1 MNMEHNMYDLIIRHG
16 TLVLPERSETAD
28 IAVKD
33 GKIAHIAAAIDPAQ
47 GKQVIDA
54 QGCYVLPGMVDVH
67 MHISEP
73 GRTDWEGYTTGTQAM
88 AAGGTTTFVE
98 MPLNTMPCTE
108 DLKTLDIKRAAAK
121 QSHVDY
127 AFIGGLLPWNTGKLA
142 DMAAQ
147 KDIAA
152 FKAFVATCGSGQEG
166 DFKNVDDY
174 ELYIG
179 MQELAKTG
187 DLLIVHC
194 ENAAIT
200 DKLGEKAMAEGKKK
214 LSDYVATRPVF
225 TEVEAVKR
233 VLLIAKETGCRV
245 HIAHCSCPEAVE
257 AVLEA
262 QAEGVDASAESCPH
276 YFLLCT
282 EELDA
287 IGPKAKCSPPIRD
300 RANQARLW
308 ELLENGILNIIGSDH
323 SPCTPDLKETDNAFK
338 AWGGI
343 SGTQNSVDAMFDA
356 AVLKRHISPVTL
368 MQALATQPAKRFR
381 LPDKGELALGKD
393 ADIVIL
399 DPKQRYTV
407 EAKDL
412 YYKNKFSAYEGFE
425 IGCRITHT
433 FVRGIPV
440 FEHGKGI
447 LGQAQGKATRVAK

>member
-1 MNMEHNMYDLIIRHG
+1 MFDTIIRQG
-16 TLVLPERSETAD
+16 TLVLPEQCLVAD
-28 IAVKD
+28 LAIRD
-33 GKIAHIAAAIDPAQ
+33 GKIAHIATTIEASA
-47 GKQVIDA
+47 KHEIDA
-54 QGCYVLPGMVDVH
+54 TGCYVLPGMVDVH

-73 GRTDWEGYTTGTQAM
+73 GRTEWEGYLTGTKAM
-88 AAGGTTTFVE
+88 AAGGTTSFVE
-98 MPLNTMPCTE
+98 MPLNTIPCTM
-108 DLKTLDIKRAAAK
+108 DIDTLNVKLAAAEK
-121 QSHVDY
+121 QCYVDY
-127 AFIGGLLPWNTGKLA
+127 SPMGGLLPWNL
-142 DMAAQ
+142 
-147 KDIAA
+147 KDLKPLSEAGVAA
-152 FKAFVATCGSGQEG
+152 FKAFVATCGSGKEG

-174 ELYIG
+174 ELYAG
-179 MQELAKTG
+179 MQVLAETG

-276 YFLLCT
+276 YFLFAT
-282 EELDA
+282 EDLDA

-300 RANQARLW
+300 RRNQARMW
-308 ELLENGILNIIGSDH
+308 ELLESGVLNIIGSDH

-356 AVLKRHISPVTL
+356 AVKKRNISPVTL
-368 MQALATQPAKRFR
+368 MRALATEPAKRFR
-381 LPDKGELALGKD
+381 LQDKGELSLGKD

-399 DPKQRYTV
+399 DPNQSYTV
-407 EAKDL
+407 KAEDL
-412 YYKNKFSAYEGFE
+412 YYKNKFSAYEGFQ
-425 IGCRITHT
+425 IDCRITHT
-433 FVRGIPV
+433 WVRGNLVYQI
-440 FEHGKGI
+440 EEGI
-447 LGQAQGKATRVAK
+447 IGEPQGKLMRVAK

>member
-1 MNMEHNMYDLIIRHG
+1 MYDTLIQNG
-16 TLVLPERSETAD
+16 MLVLADQCVVAD

-33 GKIAHIAAAIDPAQ
+33 GKIARIADH
-47 GKQVIDA
+47 IDA
-54 QGCYVLPGMVDVH
+54 QDARTVVDAAGKYVLPGMVDVH

-73 GRTDWEGYTTGTQAM
+73 GRTEWEGYLTGTKAM
-88 AAGGTTTFVE
+88 AAGGTTSFAE
-98 MPLNTMPCTE
+98 MPLNTIPATM
-108 DLKTLDIKRAAAK
+108 DLDSLKVKMEAAK
-121 QSHVDY
+121 NQCYVDY
-127 AFIGGLLPWNTGKLA
+127 TPMAGLLPWNLDDLKPLSEAGV
-142 DMAAQ
+142 
-147 KDIAA
+147 AA
-152 FKAFVATCGSGQEG
+152 FKAFVATCGSGKPG

-174 ELYIG
+174 ELYSG
-179 MQELAKTG
+179 MQVLAETG

-200 DKLGEKAMAEGKKK
+200 DKLGEKAQAEGKKK

-233 VLLIAKETGCRV
+233 VLLLAEETGCRV

-262 QAEGVDASAESCPH
+262 QERGVDASCESCPH
-276 YFLLCT
+276 YFLICT

-287 IGPKAKCSPPIRD
+287 IGFKAKCSPPIRD
-300 RANQARLW
+300 RQNQVRLW
-308 ELLENGILNIIGSDH
+308 ELLEAGILNIIGSDH
-323 SPCTPDLKETDNAFK
+323 SPCTPDLKSGDDAFK

-343 SGTQNSVDAMFDA
+343 SGTQHSVDAMFDA
-356 AVLKRHISPVTL
+356 AVKKRSISPVTL

-381 LPDKGELALGKD
+381 LQDKGELALGKD

-399 DPKQRYTV
+399 DPNQSYTV
-407 EAKDL
+407 KAEDL
-412 YYKNKFSAYEGFE
+412 YYKNQFSAYEGLE

-440 FEHGKGI
+440 YELGKGI
-447 LGQAQGKATRVAK
+447 LGEPQGKPIRVAK